1 MYLNYH
7 SYLMMSLNDVY
18 DLDANTTVMQHRQ
31 LIDRCFRHNSVEQI
45 IQSLR
50 RETHPFAKEVLA
62 RMEANSLLSM
72 KIALQMLRRATNM
85 PYGEALKM
93 ELNVALNKALDSET
107 ELGVRTILMKPKTI
121 HPINPGFRKNV
132 SDQEVLG
139 FFEENKFAK
148 QIDLGIVENA
158 LLPTRHFFEKFS
170 DSVRVFINET
180 SSPQEEVREAVELE
194 IKDALRAEGI
204 NMLDKTVTIPLARE

>member
-1 MYLNYH
+1 
-7 SYLMMSLNDVY
+7 
-18 DLDANTTVMQHRQ
+18 
-31 LIDRCFRHNSVEQI
+31 
-45 IQSLR
+45 
-50 RETHPFAKEVLA
+50 
-62 RMEANSLLSM
+62 
-72 KIALQMLRRATNM
+72 M